1 MPSYC
6 PVAWIYT
13 VACLSN
19 YHLWFLYIIEE
30 NVIAKIHNFNHE
42 STYSKNN
49 SKKTV
54 FGLGTFDLG

>member
-1 MPSYC
+1 MIILPRTY
-6 PVAWIYT
+6 AT
-13 VACLSN
+13 VP
-19 YHLWFLYIIEE
+19 
-30 NVIAKIHNFNHE
+30 NFNHE

>member
-1 MPSYC
+1 MC
-6 PVAWIYT
+6 TRKKDVEK
-13 VACLSN
+13 LSCG
-19 YHLWFLYIIEE
+19 FEVEE